1 MKLNNLTPAK
11 GSTSSRKRV
20 GRGEGSTR
28 GGQSTRGMNGAKS
41 RSGYSRKRGFEG
53 GQMPIQRILP
63 KFGFTNPTR
72 VEYKPINLS
81 VLESLAKDKGMTA
94 ISVEDIKA
102 AGFAGKNA
110 LIKILGKGELTV
122 KVDVV
127 ANAFSESAKAKIE
140 ALGGT
145 ATIAK

>member
-11 GSTSSRKRV
+11 GSTSKQKRV

-72 VEYKPINLS
+72 VEYKAVNLS
-81 VLESLAKDKGMTA
+81 VLEEMAKSKKVSDIT
-94 ISVEDIKA
+94 VEDIKA

-110 LIKILGKGELTV
+110 LIKILGNGELTA
-122 KVDVV
+122 KVNVS
-127 ANAFSESAKAKIE
+127 AHAFSASAKAKIE
-140 ALGGT
+140 SLGGT
-145 ATIAK
+145 ATVVE

>member
-41 RSGYSRKRGFEG
+41 HSGYSRKRGFEG

-94 ISVEDIKA
+94 ITVDDIKN
-102 AGFAGKNA
+102 AGFAGKNT

-127 ANAFSESAKAKIE
+127 ANAFSQSAKAKIE

-145 ATIAK
+145 AKTLE

>member
-11 GSTSSRKRV
+11 GSTSNKKRV

-41 RSGYSRKRGFEG
+41 RSGYSQKRGLEG

-72 VEYKPINLS
+72 VEYKAINLS
-81 VLESLAKDKGMTA
+81 VLETIAKANNLTA
-94 ISVEDIKA
+94 INVEDIKA
-102 AGFAGKNA
+102 AGYAGKNT

-122 KVDVV
+122 KVEVS
-127 ANAFSESAKAKIE
+127 ANAFSASAKEKSE

-145 ATIAK
+145 VTVVE

>member
-11 GSTSSRKRV
+11 GSTSNKKRV

-41 RSGYSRKRGFEG
+41 RSGYSQKRGFEG
-53 GQMPIQRILP
+53 GQMPIQRLLP

-72 VEYKPINLS
+72 VEYKAINLS
-81 VLESLAKDKGMTA
+81 TLETIAKTHNLST
-94 ISVEDIKA
+94 INVEDIKA
-102 AGFAGKNA
+102 AGYAGKNA

-122 KVDVV
+122 KLEVS
-127 ANAFSESAKAKIE
+127 ANAVSASAKAKIE

-145 ATIAK
+145 VTVVE

>member
-1 MKLNNLTPAK
+1 MKLKNLTPAK
-11 GSTSSRKRV
+11 GATSSRKRV

-72 VEYKPINLS
+72 VEYKAINLS
-81 VLESLAKDKGMTA
+81 VLEEMAKNKKLSA
-94 ISVEDIKA
+94 ITVEDIKA
-102 AGFAGKNA
+102 AGYAGKNA
-110 LIKILGKGELTV
+110 LLKILAKGELTV
-122 KVDVV
+122 KVDVS
-127 ANAFSESAKAKIE
+127 ANAFSAAAKAKIE
-140 ALGGT
+140 SLGGT
-145 ATIAK
+145 ATVVE

>member
-11 GSTSSRKRV
+11 GSTSNKKRV

-41 RSGYSRKRGFEG
+41 RSGYSQKRGFEG

-72 VEYKPINLS
+72 VEYKAINLS
-81 VLESLAKDKGMTA
+81 VLETIAKANNLTA
-94 ISVEDIKA
+94 INVEDIKA
-102 AGFAGKNA
+102 AGYAGKNT

-122 KVDVV
+122 KVEVS
-127 ANAFSESAKAKIE
+127 ANAFSASAKEKIE

-145 ATIAK
+145 VTVVE

>member
-11 GSTSSRKRV
+11 GSTSNKKRV

-72 VEYKPINLS
+72 VEYKAVNLS
-81 VLESLAKDKGMTA
+81 VLEEIAKNLKVSDIT
-94 ISVEDIKA
+94 VETIKA
-102 AGFAGKNA
+102 AGYAGKNA
-110 LIKILGKGELTV
+110 LIKILGKGELTA
-122 KVDVV
+122 KVNVS

-145 ATIAK
+145 ATVVE